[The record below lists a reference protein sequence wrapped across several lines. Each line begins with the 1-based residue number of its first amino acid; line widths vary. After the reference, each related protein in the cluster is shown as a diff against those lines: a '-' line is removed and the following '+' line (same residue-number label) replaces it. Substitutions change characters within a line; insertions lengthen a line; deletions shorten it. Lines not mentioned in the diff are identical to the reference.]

1 MIIGRNCSSWLSH
14 LLPSK
19 SFHHHM
25 FAIILVSFLV
35 FFLLLVT
42 LFTCDFTGKRGFLAG
57 TSTATAASDALS
69 DHEQS
74 VLLDG
79 KLRMLWV
86 RVLDFFLVIFLFVAE
101 MRKK

>member
-79 KLRMLWV
+79 KLMCFGWE
-86 RVLDFFLVIFLFVAE
+86 FFWTSL
-101 MRKK
+101 